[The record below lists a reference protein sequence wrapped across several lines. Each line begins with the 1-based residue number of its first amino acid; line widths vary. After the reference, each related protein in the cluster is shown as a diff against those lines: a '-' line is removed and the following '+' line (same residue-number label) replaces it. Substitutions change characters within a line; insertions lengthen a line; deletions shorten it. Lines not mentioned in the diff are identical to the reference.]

1 MKNYKVLLS
10 TGLLSLLLLTGVTS
24 CSTSSKDEIIKEE
37 VNEENLDL
45 KVVKAD
51 NVSIKRLNT
60 TNNADG
66 SVTITLS
73 YSVIPTYATNTGI
86 SVAVKFKDG
95 TSCSSY
101 LTASVNTT
109 YKTIT
114 IICLSAFS
122 KQILLTATASDGSGA
137 SATMTIDYEKKLT
150 KLDAGVWDG
159 FTVTI
164 YEDFDDFSGDTL
176 LNGAVINQTN
186 FYSPSYSLY
195 SVDKSYT
202 YKVEIVSKSFDVGN
216 SVQDSMTHLDDCFLT
231 AMDNAIL
238 NGTAFSVSDLMQIA
252 QYYDEETD
260 LVTWVKESQ
269 EIGNLGVVME
279 YTIKITCNEDTTKT
293 TQIVVTF
300 GISLDDIDVDSY
312 VVAVNGITLE
322 SSSLL
327 F

>member
-1 MKNYKVLLS
+1 MKNYKILLS

-24 CSTSSKDEIIKEE
+24 CSTSSKDEVIKEE

-66 SVTITLS
+66 SVTTTLS
-73 YSVIPTYATNTGI
+73 YSVTPTYATNTGI

-109 YKTIT
+109 SKIIT
-114 IICLSAFS
+114 IKCLKAFA

-137 SATMTIDYEKKLT
+137 TATMTIDYEKKLT
-150 KLDAGVWDG
+150 KLDVGAWESFGVS
-159 FTVTI
+159 I
-164 YEDFDDFSGDTL
+164 YEDFNNFAGDTE
-176 LNGAVINQTN
+176 LNGAVINKTN
-186 FYSPSYSLY
+186 FYSPTYSLY

-202 YKVEIVSKSFDVGN
+202 YKVEIVSKSFDEGN
-216 SVQDSMTHLDDCFLT
+216 SVQHSMTYLDDCFLT

-238 NGTAFSVSDLMQIA
+238 NGTAFSVSDLMQTA
-252 QYYDEETD
+252 QHYDEETD
-260 LVTWVKESQ
+260 LVNWVKESQ
-269 EIGNLGVVME
+269 EIGNLGVSMD
-279 YTIKITCNEDTTKT
+279 YTIKTTCNEDTTKT
-293 TQIVVTF
+293 TQIDVSF
-300 GISLDDIDVDSY
+300 GISLDDINVDSY
-312 VVAVNGITLE
+312 EVAVSGITLE